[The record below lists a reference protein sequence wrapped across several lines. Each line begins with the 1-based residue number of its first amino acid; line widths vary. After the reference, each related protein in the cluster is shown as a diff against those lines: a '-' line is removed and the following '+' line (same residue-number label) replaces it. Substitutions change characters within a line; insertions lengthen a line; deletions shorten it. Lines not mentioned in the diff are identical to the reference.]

1 VAAATNLNVAIST
14 FTPGNAALRLTVGL
28 GAGRSSLV
36 YKAKYTKAGK
46 VLADY
51 DAEERFTGLEIA
63 PGTKYRFAGNLSG
76 AEGATEILLEE
87 ASKNIVDLATKKDST
102 E

>member
-1 VAAATNLNVAIST
+1 VAAATNLHVAIST

-51 DAEERFTGLEIA
+51 DAEERFTGLEIT

-76 AEGATEILLEE
+76 AKGATEILLEE